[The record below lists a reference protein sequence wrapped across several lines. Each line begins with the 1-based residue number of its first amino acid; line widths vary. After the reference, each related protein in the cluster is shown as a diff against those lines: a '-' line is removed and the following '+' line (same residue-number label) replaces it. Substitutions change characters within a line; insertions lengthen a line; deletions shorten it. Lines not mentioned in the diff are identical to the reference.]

1 VIRPAVLLIPL
12 LIPLLLP
19 QAPMAQSPGPDPA
32 ALARAV
38 QDRYDRVRDF
48 SADFTHTYEGGVLKR
63 RVVERGAVQV
73 KKPGRMRWR
82 YTSPEEKL
90 FVSDGRQIY
99 SYVPADRQVI
109 VSPMPREDQAT
120 TAALF
125 LAGKGDLTRD
135 FTARIVAP
143 PPGAPAGSAALE
155 LTPKHEQRDYDT
167 LTLAT
172 DPETHI
178 IRMLVASDRQGGRS
192 VFAFDNIK
200 ENTGLADNVFSFS
213 IPRGADVIRTGGPP
227 D

>member
-12 LIPLLLP
+12 LLQQSP
-19 QAPMAQSPGPDPA
+19 APQSPGVDPA
-32 ALARAV
+32 TLARAV
-38 QDRYDRVRDF
+38 QERYDRVRDF
-48 SADFTHTYEGGVLKR
+48 SADFTHTYEGGVLKK
-63 RVVERGAVQV
+63 RVVERGTVQI

-135 FTARIVAP
+135 FTAKVVVP
-143 PPGAPAGSAALE
+143 PPGAPAASAALE
-155 LTPKHEQRDYDT
+155 LTPRHEQRDYNT
-167 LTLAT
+167 LTLVT
-172 DPETHI
+172 DPATHV
-178 IRMLVASDRQGGRS
+178 IRTLVAADRQGGRS
-192 VFAFDNIK
+192 VFVFDNIK

>member
-1 VIRPAVLLIPL
+1 VIRPVVLLIPL
-12 LIPLLLP
+12 LLA
-19 QAPMAQSPGPDPA
+19 QALAAQSPGADPA

-38 QDRYDRVRDF
+38 QERYDRVRDF
-48 SADFTHTYEGGVLKR
+48 SADFTHTYEGGVLKK
-63 RVVERGAVQV
+63 RVVERGTVQI

-90 FVSDGRQIY
+90 FVSDGLQIY

-135 FTARIVAP
+135 FTSSVVAA
-143 PPGAPAGSAALE
+143 PPGAPPGSSALE
-155 LTPKHEQRDYDT
+155 LTPRHEQRDYNT
-167 LTLAT
+167 LTLVT
-172 DPETHI
+172 DPATHV

-200 ENTGLADNVFSFS
+200 ENTGLADNVFSFA

>member
-1 VIRPAVLLIPL
+1 VIRPAVVLF
-12 LIPLLLP
+12 PLLLP
-19 QAPMAQSPGPDPA
+19 LALTAQGPGSDPA
-32 ALARAV
+32 ALARVV
-38 QDRYDRVRDF
+38 QERYDRVRDF
-48 SADFTHTYEGGVLKR
+48 SADFTHTYEGGVLKK
-63 RVVERGAVQV
+63 RVVERGTVQI

-90 FVSDGRQIY
+90 FVSDGQQIY

-109 VSPMPREDQAT
+109 VSRMPREDQAT

-135 FTARIVAP
+135 FTAGLAA
-143 PPGAPAGSAALE
+143 APAGAPKASVALE
-155 LTPKHEQRDYDT
+155 LTPRHEQRDYNT
-167 LTLAT
+167 LTLVT
-172 DPETHI
+172 DAGTHV
-178 IRMLVASDRQGGRS
+178 IRMLVATDRQGGKS

-213 IPRGADVIRTGGPP
+213 IPRGTDVIRTGGPP